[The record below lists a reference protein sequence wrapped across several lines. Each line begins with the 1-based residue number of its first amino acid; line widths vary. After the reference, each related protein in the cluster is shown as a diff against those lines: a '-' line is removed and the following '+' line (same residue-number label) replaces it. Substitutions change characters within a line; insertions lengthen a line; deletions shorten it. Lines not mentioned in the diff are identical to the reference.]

1 MLKLARMDARLIKIA
16 RILEVK
22 VHWMVQRTCDS
33 RPGLPRAR
41 KIARQ
46 PLAFKG
52 LRKGPFQSSRFQ
64 ES

>member
-46 PLAFKG
+46 PLAF
-52 LRKGPFQSSRFQ
+52 
-64 ES
+64 